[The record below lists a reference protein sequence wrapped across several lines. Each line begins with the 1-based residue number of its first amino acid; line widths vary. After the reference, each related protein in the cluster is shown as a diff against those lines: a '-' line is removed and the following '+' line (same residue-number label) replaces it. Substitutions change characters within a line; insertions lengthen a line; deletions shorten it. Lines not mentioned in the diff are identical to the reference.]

1 MISSLLEYPNIFFI
15 LLLCE
20 PLIFSTSIEENEA
33 KPRAHSTSF
42 WSFTKIWSPLQKIKI
57 DMTLVIRLAGTNVDE
72 GNQILKES
80 KINYI
85 EASTLEDA
93 ANKAV
98 EALKK
103 IGN

>member
-1 MISSLLEYPNIFFI
+1 MP
-15 LLLCE
+15 
-20 PLIFSTSIEENEA
+20 
-33 KPRAHSTSF
+33 
-42 WSFTKIWSPLQKIKI
+42 
-57 DMTLVIRLAGTNVDE
+57 LVIRLAGTNVDE

-103 IGN
+103 IGI

>member
-1 MISSLLEYPNIFFI
+1 MPI
-15 LLLCE
+15 
-20 PLIFSTSIEENEA
+20 
-33 KPRAHSTSF
+33 
-42 WSFTKIWSPLQKIKI
+42 
-57 DMTLVIRLAGTNVDE
+57 VIRLAGTNVEE
-72 GNQILKES
+72 GKQILKES
-80 KINYI
+80 KISYI